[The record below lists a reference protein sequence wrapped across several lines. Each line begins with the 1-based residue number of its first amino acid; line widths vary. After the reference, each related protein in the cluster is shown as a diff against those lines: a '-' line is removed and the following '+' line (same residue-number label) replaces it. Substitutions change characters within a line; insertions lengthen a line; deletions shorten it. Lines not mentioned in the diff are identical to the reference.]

1 MRISQVENLESS
13 LNSPKCWKAF
23 KKASWTASSASS
35 RLCVTCWAIRKS
47 LRSYR
52 FTSSSTAAT
61 SPFLLAWTRS
71 RSSLATVL
79 TASCAL
85 SAVILVQGAL
95 ENISSVEAID
105 AARNGKPSPLQCHLE
120 TRVSLHHDLA
130 GHLRVDRAV
139 VGIRSRLGKRV
150 GELFIRIHH
159 LRLEHAVCAHRRM
172 RNVVF
177 ICPGNCR
184 SDGHREHLRPKN
196 EIIDFYLRVSR
207 RGLVI

>member
-1 MRISQVENLESS
+1 M
-13 LNSPKCWKAF
+13 
-23 KKASWTASSASS
+23 
-35 RLCVTCWAIRKS
+35 
-47 LRSYR
+47 
-52 FTSSSTAAT
+52 SSSKAAT

-150 GELFIRIHH
+150 GEFFIRIQH
-159 LRLEHAVCAHRRM
+159 LGLEHTLGADRRM
-172 RNVVF
+172 GNVITV
-177 ICPGNCR
+177 CPGNCR
-184 SDGHREHLRPKN
+184 SDGYREHLGPKN
-196 EIIDFYLRVSR
+196 EV
-207 RGLVI
+207 